1 MCVPRSRAKL
11 ISRFIG
17 LNYDNK
23 DTYLQFTYVCMLCI
37 YYGVCTATD
46 TDTHTDNT
54 LNKKPTV
61 GMEFLQWI
69 CLTYTKINLLQ
80 QRFLASINLCANT
93 IFICYM
99 KISFS
104 IACSISCRDFVRA
117 FYNIPCMYIKTP
129 FFLTASILN
138 CTCKIFSR
146 YCFLLRFYLALIVV
160 SLDPLPS
167 YRYALNFS
175 AFFKY

>member
-104 IACSISCRDFVRA
+104 IACSISCRDFERA
-117 FYNIPCMYIKTP
+117 FYNIPCMYIKHLSSPPPPYWIARVKYFLDTV
-129 FFLTASILN
+129 FFFAFIWLLLLCRWILSHP
-138 CTCKIFSR
+138 TGMH
-146 YCFLLRFYLALIVV
+146 
-160 SLDPLPS
+160 
-167 YRYALNFS
+167 
-175 AFFKY
+175 